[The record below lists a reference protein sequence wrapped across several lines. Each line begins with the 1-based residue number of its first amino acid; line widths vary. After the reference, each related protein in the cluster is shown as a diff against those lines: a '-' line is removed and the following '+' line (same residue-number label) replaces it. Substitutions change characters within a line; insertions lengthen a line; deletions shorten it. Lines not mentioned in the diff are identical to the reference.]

1 MVVVK
6 TKLDETLVA
15 KIEMTGKSVYRFLQ
29 EAVSQK
35 LQNDRVLE
43 VESVIDYK
51 LKEFEKRMIANV
63 EDRVIDGIK
72 ASRAILEES
81 IANDQKSD
89 EEFRQKLNGAFSK
102 ILELLKENK

>member
-15 KIEMTGKSVYRFLQ
+15 KIEMTGKSVYQFLQ
-29 EAVSQK
+29 EAVAQK
-35 LQNDRVLE
+35 LQNDKVFE

-51 LKEFEKRMIANV
+51 LKEFEKRMIAHV

-72 ASRAILEES
+72 ASRVILEES
-81 IANDQKSD
+81 IANDKKSD